1 MYQRDNNGHGCKV
14 KTSQAKRDC
23 NAIGS
28 IKQPRGENSAECL
41 SNNIQHVLN
50 AKELAKSLTTS
61 CQSVKVVTRWRGTT
75 YKQCVIDVTT

>member
-14 KTSQAKRDC
+14 KTKQASNDW
-23 NAIGS
+23 NEIS
-28 IKQPRGENSAECL
+28 STKQPHGEGSEQCL

-50 AKELAKSLTTS
+50 AKVLAKSLTTS